1 MKSKISLSDY
11 LPDLKEEDLEAAAK
25 RREDY
30 ALSRDLQAE
39 GNNEAIE
46 RRLTKDKGKQS

>member
-1 MKSKISLSDY
+1 MKNKISIPVY
-11 LPDLKEEDLEAAAK
+11 LPDLKEEDLKAAAK

-39 GNNEAIE
+39 GNNEAIG
-46 RRLTKDKGKQS
+46 RRLTKNKEKQS